1 MSYALRIRIMHH
13 SAAPARGRAMDYAL
27 RIRIMHQLNILS
39 FALASE
45 TRDSHHPYTG
55 EMGVRLALACPDC
68 TG

>member
-1 MSYALRIRIMHH
+1 MRSLLFL
-13 SAAPARGRAMDYAL
+13 S
-27 RIRIMHQLNILS
+27 QLVTQTKVSQLSLLISLSILS

-55 EMGVRLALACPDC
+55 EMGVRLAPTCPDY

>member
-1 MSYALRIRIMHH
+1 MVTQTKVSQLSLLSMAI
-13 SAAPARGRAMDYAL
+13 
-27 RIRIMHQLNILS
+27 LNILS

-55 EMGVRLALACPDC
+55 EMGVRLAPTCPDY